1 MAHWAKIMA
10 NPALASRTI
19 LFGDRVAGQ
28 IGAWSDEHDR
38 LVGYRIGKEF
48 WSRGIA
54 TAALTQFVRY
64 ETTRPLTARVV
75 KHNVRS
81 IRVLEKCG
89 FMPVGTETF
98 TWPDGTPGE
107 ESILKLP

>member
-1 MAHWAKIMA
+1 MTD
-10 NPALASRTI
+10 P
-19 LFGDRVAGQ
+19 
-28 IGAWSDEHDR
+28 GA
-38 LVGYRIGKEF
+38 
-48 WSRGIA
+48 
-54 TAALTQFVRY
+54 
-64 ETTRPLTARVV
+64 PARVV

-89 FMPVGTETF
+89 FMLVGTETF